1 MAVQCS
7 CNTNETFLDLKKKRA
22 LQSNF
27 NSNSLLPIFV
37 IDNKFLNFSKPFFIQ
52 KTEILPPLW
61 DGSIYKIM
69 YINSLDQVL
78 AYKNH
83 RVILSFL
90 PFLFPYGFSIK
101 TTTKQEYLI
110 FTYIIFFNL
119 KSLYKYLIKVWKV
132 NTSIHDLN
140 NYFKKVAVSRCY
152 TSNIAKDVKFLVL
165 LNNIWNVDVYCIGS
179 IEKFFLWSKTK
190 AQKTPWNTRCMPQE
204 ESSSAKAYLRGF
216 YLYHVLQKLRV

>member
-110 FTYIIFFNL
+110 FTYIIFL
-119 KSLYKYLIKVWKV
+119 
-132 NTSIHDLN
+132 
-140 NYFKKVAVSRCY
+140 
-152 TSNIAKDVKFLVL
+152 TSNPYTNTLSKFERLTLVFMILIIILKKLQSQDVIL
-165 LNNIWNVDVYCIGS
+165 LI
-179 IEKFFLWSKTK
+179 
-190 AQKTPWNTRCMPQE
+190 
-204 ESSSAKAYLRGF
+204 
-216 YLYHVLQKLRV
+216 